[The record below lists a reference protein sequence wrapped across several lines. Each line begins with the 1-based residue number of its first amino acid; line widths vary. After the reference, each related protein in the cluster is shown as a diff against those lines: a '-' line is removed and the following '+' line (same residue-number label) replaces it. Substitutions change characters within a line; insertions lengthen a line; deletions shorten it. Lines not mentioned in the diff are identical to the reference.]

1 MVYRKFRK
9 QNFANKISQTVYANK
24 NIATMRMNE
33 VKIQEPMEFKKK
45 TWQAF
50 NIDPEFLRPLPN
62 LGNSCED

>member
-45 TWQAF
+45 KK
-50 NIDPEFLRPLPN
+50 N
-62 LGNSCED
+62 LAGF